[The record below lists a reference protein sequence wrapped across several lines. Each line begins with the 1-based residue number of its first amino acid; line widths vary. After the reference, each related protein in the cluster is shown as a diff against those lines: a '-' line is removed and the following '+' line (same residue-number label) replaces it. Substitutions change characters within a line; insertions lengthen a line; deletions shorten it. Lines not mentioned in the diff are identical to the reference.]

1 MKRIALQHRLRLL
14 AEMTPPGGRLADI
27 GTDHGYLPVWL
38 LQEGRIPSAIAA
50 DVGAE
55 PLEHAR
61 RTAAEYETQGLDFRL
76 CDGLSGIEAEE
87 TDTVVIAGMG
97 GETIRDILRAAPWAA
112 DGHHTL
118 LLQPMTK
125 VELLRG
131 WLRENGYICT
141 EERLVQDKGKLYV
154 ILSVTVAPPVRP
166 RMRSGTA
173 ASVWSTTLCMACIWS
188 SSCGGFTCE
197 WTACTGAETRARRS
211 RWRLWRIF
219 WKKRRRRGSVVTVND
234 VTQMMFRWA
243 PPELAMDWDNVGLL
257 VGRGDREVHR
267 VLVALDVSPDVA
279 AEAAETGTDL
289 IVSHHPVMNIRWH
302 AQQMQTLREDT
313 RLGGLLTELVKRD
326 ISAMCMHTNLDA
338 AEGGVNDC
346 LACTLGLQDTK
357 PLNEEKIGRIGTL
370 SCEKPLEQFLS
381 DVVKLLSCNGL
392 RYRDGGRPV
401 HRVAVGGGACG
412 EYIPQAI
419 AQGCDTF
426 VTSDL
431 RYNDF
436 LDTQGLNLIDAGHF
450 PTEDVVCQ
458 EIVRRLRETFPELEV
473 TKSAVHGD
481 AVKFYMR

>member
-1 MKRIALQHRLRLL
+1 MTTVQQVYEGMQRL
-14 AEMTPPGGRLADI
+14 
-27 GTDHGYLPVWL
+27 
-38 LQEGRIPSAIAA
+38 
-50 DVGAE
+50 
-55 PLEHAR
+55 
-61 RTAAEYETQGLDFRL
+61 
-76 CDGLSGIEAEE
+76 
-87 TDTVVIAGMG
+87 
-97 GETIRDILRAAPWAA
+97 
-112 DGHHTL
+112 
-118 LLQPMTK
+118 
-125 VELLRG
+125 
-131 WLRENGYICT
+131 
-141 EERLVQDKGKLYV
+141 
-154 ILSVTVAPPVRP
+154 
-166 RMRSGTA
+166 
-173 ASVWSTTLCMACIWS
+173 
-188 SSCGGFTCE
+188 
-197 WTACTGAETRARRS
+197 
-211 RWRLWRIF
+211 
-219 WKKRRRRGSVVTVND
+219 
-234 VTQMMFRWA
+234 A
-243 PPELAMDWDNVGLL
+243 PPELAEHWDNPGLL
-257 VGRGDREVHR
+257 VDCGGAVRR
-267 VLVALDVSPDVA
+267 VLVTLDITPEVV
-279 AEAAETGTDL
+279 AEAAAKQCTV
-289 IVSHHPVMNIRWH
+289 IVAHHPVIFDP
-302 AQQMQTLREDT
+302 LK
-313 RLGGLLTELVKRD
+313 RLCPADVPYQLVQVG
-326 ISAMCMHTNLDA
+326 ISAICMHTNLDA